1 MPIRPLSDK
10 EIGRMQAAVESSP
23 DVLLFPDSPTATVS
37 IVTTA
42 DDGMGGSTSTTTVLA
57 TNRRCLVRMLRNTSG
72 QESSVGG
79 QPISATGYEIDLE
92 PGTPAPLGAT
102 ITIAAIA
109 YEITALIAPVTY
121 VPSVRVIARRIA

>member
-10 EIGRMQAAVESSP
+10 EIERMQSTIESSP

-42 DDGMGGSTSTTTVLA
+42 SDGMGGSTSTTTVLA
-57 TNRRCLVRMLRNTSG
+57 TGRRCLVRMLRSTSG
-72 QESSVGG
+72 QEASVGG

-92 PGTPAPLGAT
+92 PGTPAPLGAR
-102 ITIAAIA
+102 IIIAAIA